1 KVLKGGPDVAGI
13 MTAVVLGL
21 AFVIVAVVLA
31 IIGKFMVDFVVPIM
45 FLRGGKCW
53 AAWKE
58 FYGLL
63 SAHPGQFALYI
74 LFQIVLSMAIGM
86 LVLLVILVTCCIAG
100 CLMALP
106 YLGTVL
112 LLPVL
117 IFKRAYP
124 LYYFAQYG
132 PQYDVFPPPPAP
144 PMAGTSPL
152 PG

>member
-1 KVLKGGPDVAGI
+1 
-13 MTAVVLGL
+13 
-21 AFVIVAVVLA
+21 
-31 IIGKFMVDFVVPIM
+31 M

-63 SAHPGQFALYI
+63 SANPGQFALYI
-74 LFQIVLSMAIGM
+74 LFQIVLSMAIGVI
-86 LVLLVILVTCCIAG
+86 VLGAIIITCCIAG

-124 LYYFAQYG
+124 LYYLAQYG
-132 PQYDVFPPPPAP
+132 PEYDVFPPPAVP
-144 PMAGTSPL
+144 PVPGASPL
-152 PG
+152 PV

>member
-1 KVLKGGPDVAGI
+1 MA
-13 MTAVVLGL
+13 
-21 AFVIVAVVLA
+21 IVFA
-31 IIGKFMVDFVVPIM
+31 IIKKFTADFVVPIM
-45 FLRGGKCW
+45 FLRGGKCR

-63 SAHPGQFALYI
+63 ATHPGQFALYI
-74 LFQIVLSMAIGM
+74 LFQIVLAMAIG
-86 LVLLVILVTCCIAG
+86 VIVFGAIIITCCIAC

-124 LYYFAQYG
+124 LYYLAQYG

-152 PG
+152 PA